1 MSTMARLDN
10 KSNPTPAIGGAAVF
24 RAKALAFQARRAL
37 LDVKSSGVR
46 RYAIGND
53 LTDKRILAES
63 RSPLWTEHEGA
74 ERVLLAG
81 KIHNLRLAIRRLN
94 GVEVPAHGV
103 FSFWKHMKRTSRLKG
118 YVAGRELREGCLI
131 PGIGGGLCQL
141 SNALYDTALRA
152 GFEIVERHA
161 HTEVIPGSLAET
173 ERDATVFWNY
183 VDLRFKSTRAF
194 RIEAELTVDSLVVR
208 FRGEPLSNGIL
219 FVLPGKPRS
228 ANVNQI
234 ENCFNCGIDD
244 CFRQVRTPTNSN
256 GFGRTAYLVDEYWPE
271 FDRYIGAMKRESDL
285 LCIPLDGQRLRRPNY
300 AWTTKGFGTI
310 KQNRVFTLWRASQSR
325 KLASQ
330 GAARQRVLLV
340 AHERLAHRY
349 GSQLSYD
356 ITHLIVTSNLLP
368 FLWRNGELGG
378 RAFDVLMT
386 GFPLAVLQERLDA
399 AILLHP
405 ESQTLSDF
413 RADDWLVN
421 AETEAL
427 GQARKIIT
435 PHTEIADL
443 HPDKSLLIDWVIPG
457 PVNRSSMTNCNPR
470 IVFPAATVARKGVY
484 ELRDALIGLDV
495 QLAIMGPIL
504 EGDSFWNGLRVERLP
519 AGDDW
524 LAGAAAVVLPAFIE
538 HKPRRLLEAV
548 ARGVPVIAS
557 VGCGLENVSG
567 VTTISAGDVT
577 SLRVELEKVIT
588 ELFATDFGQK
598 VAKGYHEAAS

>member
-1 MSTMARLDN
+1 MARLDN
-10 KSNPTPAIGGAAVF
+10 KSNPTPAIGGAVIF

-46 RYAIGND
+46 RYAIGNY
-53 LTDKRILAES
+53 LADKRILAES
-63 RSPLWTEHEGA
+63 KSPLWTEHEDA

-94 GVEVPAHGV
+94 GVEVPAHAV

-131 PGIGGGLCQL
+131 PTIGGGLCQL
-141 SNALYDTALRA
+141 SNALYDTARRA

-161 HTEVIPGSLAET
+161 HTQVIPGSLAET
-173 ERDATVFWNY
+173 QRDATVFWNY

-194 RIEAELTVDSLVVR
+194 RIEAELTADSLIVR
-208 FRGEPLSNGIL
+208 FRGEPLSKGIL

-228 ANVNQI
+228 ANANEI
-234 ENCFNCGIDD
+234 ENCFSCGRDD
-244 CFRQVRTPTNSN
+244 CFRQVRTPNSRN

-271 FDRYIGAMKRESDL
+271 FDRYIGATKRDTDL
-285 LCIPLDGQRLRRPNY
+285 LCIPLDGKRLRRPNY
-300 AWTTKGFGTI
+300 AWTTEGFGTI
-310 KQNRVFTLWRASQSR
+310 KQNRAFTLWRSYQSR

-330 GAARQRVLLV
+330 GAARQRALLV

-356 ITHLIVTSNLLP
+356 ITHLVVTSNLLP

-378 RAFDVLMT
+378 RTFDVLMT
-386 GFPLAVLQERLDA
+386 GFPLAVLEERLDA
-399 AILLHP
+399 AMLLHP
-405 ESQTLSDF
+405 ESRTLADF
-413 RADDWLVN
+413 RAEYWLAN

-427 GQARKIIT
+427 RQARKIIT
-435 PHTEIADL
+435 PHTEIAEL
-443 HPDKSLLIDWVIPG
+443 YPDKSVLIDWAIPG
-457 PVNRSSMTNCNPR
+457 PEIVSSVTNCQPR

-484 ELRDALIGLDV
+484 ELRDALTGLDV

-504 EGDSFWNGLRVERLP
+504 EGDGFWDGLRVERLA
-519 AGDDW
+519 AGCDW
-524 LAGAAAVVLPAFIE
+524 LAGTAAVVLPAFIE

-577 SLRVELEKVIT
+577 SLRVELEKVIA
-588 ELFATDFGQK
+588 EPSAIDFAQK
-598 VAKGYHEAAS
+598 ADKAWHEAA

>member
-1 MSTMARLDN
+1 M
-10 KSNPTPAIGGAAVF
+10 G
-24 RAKALAFQARRAL
+24 FQARRTL
-37 LDVKSSGVR
+37 LDVNNSGVR
-46 RYAIGND
+46 RYTMDNA
-53 LTDKRILAES
+53 LTEKRILAES
-63 RSPLWTEHEGA
+63 RSPLWTEPEDA

-94 GVEVPAHGV
+94 GVEVPAHAV
-103 FSFWKHMKRTSRLKG
+103 FSFWKHIKRTSRLKG

-131 PGIGGGLCQL
+131 PSIGGGLCQL

-161 HTEVIPGSLAET
+161 HTQVIPGSLAET
-173 ERDATVFWNY
+173 QCDATVFWNY

-208 FRGEPLSNGIL
+208 FRGEPLSNRIL

-228 ANVNQI
+228 ANANQI
-234 ENCFNCGIDD
+234 ENCFSCGIDD
-244 CFRQVRTPTNSN
+244 CFRQVRVPISRN

-271 FDRYIGAMKRESDL
+271 FDRYIGATKRETDL
-285 LCIPLDGQRLRRPNY
+285 LCIPLDGKRLRRRNY
-300 AWTTKGFGTI
+300 AWTTKGFGTV
-310 KQNRVFTLWRASQSR
+310 KQNRLITLWRSYQSR

-330 GAARQRVLLV
+330 GAVRQRALLA
-340 AHERLAHRY
+340 AHEKLAHRY
-349 GSQLSYD
+349 GSQLSPD
-356 ITHLIVTSNLLP
+356 ITHLTLSSNLLP

-378 RAFDVLMT
+378 RTFDVLMT

-405 ESQTLSDF
+405 ESPTLSDF
-413 RADDWLVN
+413 RADDWLAN
-421 AETEAL
+421 AESEAL
-427 GQARKIIT
+427 RQARKIIT
-435 PHTEIADL
+435 PHTEIAEL
-443 HPDKSLLIDWVIPG
+443 YPDKSVLIDWAIPG
-457 PVNRSSMTNCNPR
+457 PENRNSVTSCNSR

-484 ELRDALIGLDV
+484 ELRDALTGLDV

-504 EGDSFWNGLRVERLP
+504 EGDGFWDGLRVERLT
-519 AGDDW
+519 AEDDW

-557 VGCGLENVSG
+557 AGCGLENVNG

-577 SLRVELEKVIT
+577 SLRAELEKVIT
-588 ELFATDFGQK
+588 KPSAIPAFLHQRS
-598 VAKGYHEAAS
+598 AAVKQAGCGLPVFLGDVFEDGSD